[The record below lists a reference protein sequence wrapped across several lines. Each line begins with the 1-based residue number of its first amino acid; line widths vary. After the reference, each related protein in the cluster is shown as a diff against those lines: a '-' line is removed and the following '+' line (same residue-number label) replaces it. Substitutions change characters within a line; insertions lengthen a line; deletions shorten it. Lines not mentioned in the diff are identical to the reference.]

1 MGISY
6 EQTANVLFAL
16 VALMIAA
23 HLGGQ
28 MFARFRQPRV
38 IGEIFGGFV
47 LGPTC
52 LGRLF
57 PGFEAALFP
66 STDGVTLPVLGAV
79 YQLGLILLMF
89 CSGLEIRASFDPR
102 ERRTA
107 GFAAAFGTVLP
118 FAFGVAA
125 LFAGAESGTQ
135 FLDARRFI
143 GAAGSETAFVLVFSI
158 AISVTSIPV
167 ISRILGDLGLLD
179 TSLARV
185 VLAAAV
191 VEDIVLYVVLA
202 IAVGLVGAVGSDT
215 GHGLP
220 MWLGLTPGSGAAVLY
235 HSLAPMLFIV
245 TALAFGPRLLTR
257 LRRPPLQLP
266 VAAGTTATAF
276 LMTFLLL
283 VTAFCLFLG
292 VTPIFGALVAGLVV
306 GTRLDEPSPA
316 REAIKQF
323 SFAFFVPIYFALVGF
338 RLDLLGEFDAG
349 FFLLFFTLAC
359 AIKTASV
366 WLGVRAAGEPSDK
379 ATDIAVAMNAR
390 GGPGIV
396 LASVALESGII
407 AAGFFNQLVLLSVL
421 TSLLAGAYLEKI
433 ATTRYRPPK
442 PALAER

>member
-6 EQTANVLFAL
+6 AQTANLLFAL
-16 VALMIAA
+16 AALMIAA

-28 MFARFRQPRV
+28 VFARFRQPRV
-38 IGEIFGGFV
+38 IGEIFGGFL
-47 LGPTC
+47 LGPSC
-52 LGRLF
+52 LGMLF
-57 PGFEAALFP
+57 PGIEAALFP

-79 YQLGLILLMF
+79 YQLGLMLLMF
-89 CSGLEIRASFDPR
+89 CSGLEIRASFDRR

-107 GFAAAFGTVLP
+107 GYAAAFGTVLP
-118 FAFGVAA
+118 FVLGVAA
-125 LFAGAESGTQ
+125 ILASRQSGSA
-135 FLDARRFI
+135 FLDAGRFI
-143 GAAGSETAFVLVFSI
+143 GSAGSETAFLLVFAI

-167 ISRILGDLGLLD
+167 ISRILTDLDLLD

-191 VEDIVLYVVLA
+191 VEDILLYVLLA
-202 IAVGLVGAVGSDT
+202 VAVGLVGAVASDG
-215 GHGLP
+215 GHGLSAL
-220 MWLGLTPGSGAAVLY
+220 LGLAPGTGSSLLY
-235 HSLAPMLFIV
+235 HSLAPVLFI
-245 TALAFGPRLLTR
+245 AASLAFGPRLLAR

-266 VAAGTTATAF
+266 VRAGPTAF

-292 VTPIFGALVAGLVV
+292 VTPIFGAFVAGLVV
-306 GTRLDEPSPA
+306 GTRLDELSPA

-338 RLDLLGEFDAG
+338 RLDLLAEFDAG
-349 FFLLFFTLAC
+349 YFLLFFGFAC
-359 AIKTASV
+359 AVKTASV
-366 WLGVRAAGEPSDK
+366 WLGARAAGEPNDK

-421 TSLLAGAYLEKI
+421 TSLLAGIYLERI
-433 ATTRYRPPK
+433 ARARYRPVT
-442 PALAER
+442 PAVCEP